1 MHWKQEVLY
10 MAKVLDQCIAS
21 NGTDMPSGITDVL
34 SVNDFNMVPQR
45 MGWFVLKLNVNAVQ
59 PHPPPNTKW
68 GLRSAPLDSYAER
81 PDCIIHRLRLEGRL
95 ECRRVCLKTDP
106 TWCMAYVQ
114 DAAGID
120 LNVLD
125 GDDIISGNTYCVIHA
140 GDMAAL
146 PNVLEEY
153 VKQYV
158 GRDVHGRLG
167 FYHVESWKQAFPTA
181 VMNGNEIDN
190 TQLHAMHVA
199 AIQEMAVLL
208 HNAHVEIYKLKQRL
222 E

>member
-1 MHWKQEVLY
+1 
-10 MAKVLDQCIAS
+10 MASVLDQCIAS
-21 NGTDMPSGITDVL
+21 NGTDMPSEISAVL
-34 SVNDFNMVPQR
+34 SVNDFNMVPQHI
-45 MGWFVLKLNVNAVQ
+45 GWFMLKLDVNAVQ
-59 PHPPPNTKW
+59 PLPPSNTKW
-68 GLRSAPLDSYAER
+68 GLRNAPLNPYAER
-81 PDCIIHRLRLEGRL
+81 SDCIIHRLRLEGRL
-95 ECRRVCLKTDP
+95 ECRRVCLTTNP

-114 DAAGID
+114 NAAGID

-125 GDDIISGNTYCVIHA
+125 DDDTIYGNTYCVIHA
-140 GDMAAL
+140 GDMAAV

-153 VKQYV
+153 VKQCV

-181 VMNGNEIDN
+181 VMNGNEIGN
-190 TQLHAMHVA
+190 TQLHAMHVS

-208 HNAHVEIYKLKQRL
+208 HNARIEIHKLKQRL